1 MHKNTTKKPLNQNK
15 MEKIIAELKEKRD
28 YHIEELEDLHR
39 YEPAEEYYKLRR
51 NELEYQIA
59 CLEIAIDELIN
70 QSSLKKNQSKRLMA
84 TVLLLAIVSSIIYL
98 FLI

>member
-1 MHKNTTKKPLNQNK
+1 

-39 YEPAEEYYKLRR
+39 YQPAEDYYKLRR

-59 CLEIAIDELIN
+59 CLEMAIDELMT

-84 TVLLLAIVSSIIYL
+84 TILLVAIVSSIIYL
-98 FLI
+98 LLI

>member
-1 MHKNTTKKPLNQNK
+1 

-59 CLEIAIDELIN
+59 CLEMAIDELMT

-98 FLI
+98 LLN

>member
-1 MHKNTTKKPLNQNK
+1 

-59 CLEIAIDELIN
+59 CLEMAIDELMT
-70 QSSLKKNQSKRLMA
+70 QSSLNKNQSKRLM
-84 TVLLLAIVSSIIYL
+84 TTILLVAIVSSIIYL
-98 FLI
+98 LLI